1 MLRLFNIPTR
11 TSTGITFNTFEI
23 NQPDRIPYVVFD
35 TSTGV
40 MGMEDYYVWRT
51 VTSTG
56 IVPGQTQFSISNT
69 NVYPSFAATLPDY
82 TRLNPRLLH
91 VLTFQEAQLIE
102 TLITRIDM
110 VRKRLPNPGRTVT
123 SDSSVGENGPV
134 SFAGGFEKKFSIKEL
149 IQFLEG
155 AIVEINIHP
164 PATERYWWFTTTN
177 SEQSPNPYHFCPIGG
192 VPYEWM
198 DLIIQGAMIRA
209 LIAWGILEVDVHF
222 TTSDNGLSITYD
234 RVGYVSTW
242 FDKILAEF
250 KSQKDLIKWNSVN
263 SYGVAV
269 GTVAF
274 AATGLWGA
282 ATNMISQYGVL
293 PMNSLMG
300 FSTRGF
306 TPL

>member
-11 TSTGITFNTFEI
+11 TSTGITFTTFEI
-23 NQPDRIPYVVFD
+23 SQADRIPYVVYD
-35 TSTGV
+35 TSTGIV
-40 MGMEDYYVWRT
+40 GSEDYYCWRT

-56 IVPGQTQFSISNT
+56 AVENQTQFTINDSVI
-69 NVYPSFAATLPDY
+69 YPSIAATPGNYLN
-82 TRLNPRLLH
+82 LNPRLLH
-91 VLTFQEAQLIE
+91 VLTFQEAQLIDN
-102 TLITRIDM
+102 LISRIDL
-110 VRKRLPNPGRTVT
+110 VRRRLPNPGRTVN
-123 SDSSVGENGPV
+123 SVASVGENGNV

-149 IQFLEG
+149 IQYIEG

-164 PATERYWWFTTTN
+164 PATENYWWFTSTE
-177 SEQSPNPYHFCPIGG
+177 SEKQPNPYRTRPIDG
-192 VPYEWM
+192 VPYQWM
-198 DLIIQGAMIRA
+198 DLIVQGAMIRA

-234 RVGYVSTW
+234 RVNYVSSW
-242 FDKILAEF
+242 FDKILNEF
-250 KSQKDLIKWNSVN
+250 KSQKDFVKWDSVN

-282 ATNMISQYGVL
+282 ATNMISQYGIL

-300 FSTRGF
+300 FSTRAF